1 MNPVLNSYVDFFEIS
16 QKMKNNPH
24 TILTKDFL
32 IKLIQL
38 FFENASRFAVAACA
52 GRDSKN
58 DSLCTKTLL
67 CRTKRLLEKKIQIS
81 EHVSFSQKC
90 FALTGQYNAR
100 TELQIQECA

>member
-1 MNPVLNSYVDFFEIS
+1 MNPAQNSYVDFFEMS
-16 QKMKNNPH
+16 QKSKNRPP

-38 FFENASRFAVAACA
+38 FFQNASRFAVAACA

-58 DSLCTKTLL
+58 ESICTKTLL
-67 CRTKRLLEKKIQIS
+67 CKTKRLLEKKIQIS

-90 FALTGQYNAR
+90 FALTGQ
-100 TELQIQECA
+100 